1 MYEIEFRKQ
10 VIRFIDKR
18 TPKDKTRITNIF
30 LKLKENPYRSDLD
43 IKKLEGRPNV
53 YRLRI
58 GKYRFLYKII
68 KDRLL
73 IFVQKADT
81 RGDIYKEG

>member
-1 MYEIEFRKQ
+1 MYAIEFRKQ
-10 VIRFIDKR
+10 VIGFIDKR
-18 TPKDKTRITNIF
+18 TPKDQTRVTNIF
-30 LKLKENPYRSDLD
+30 LKLKENPYRADLD
-43 IKKLEGRPNV
+43 IKKLEGRSDV

-73 IFVQKADT
+73 IFMLKADT
-81 RGDIYKEG
+81 RGDIYKG